1 MREIKFRA
9 VFTNEGGE
17 KVVSTNSFSIE
28 ELASCEEH
36 EWEFSDGSN
45 LPANDVED
53 GDLEYIEY
61 TGLKDKN
68 GVDIHEGDILSF
80 KENYIT
86 GSAGIS
92 PGFIYDNFKCPVV
105 WDEKNALWSFDCD
118 SHERYSEFYEEEDRV
133 AMVAFRNHTRSMM
146 FDGESAEV
154 IGNIYQHKDL
164 LA

>member
-68 GVDIHEGDILSF
+68 GVDVYEGDIVKNTMF
-80 KENYIT
+80 KEPDIIEWRDSVCGDGYLST
-86 GSAGIS
+86 G
-92 PGFIYDNFKCPVV
+92 FKIYD
-105 WDEKNALWSFDCD
+105 FD
-118 SHERYSEFYEEEDRV
+118 EEDI
-133 AMVAFRNHTRSMM
+133 
-146 FDGESAEV
+146 EV

>member
-68 GVDIHEGDILSF
+68 GVDVYEGDIVKNTMF
-80 KENYIT
+80 KEPDIIDWRDAVCGNGYLST
-86 GSAGIS
+86 G
-92 PGFIYDNFKCPVV
+92 FKIYD
-105 WDEKNALWSFDCD
+105 FD
-118 SHERYSEFYEEEDRV
+118 EEDI
-133 AMVAFRNHTRSMM
+133 
-146 FDGESAEV
+146 EV